1 MNSSAC
7 VLLVDGFEEIEAV
20 TVVDVMRRAGVQV
33 SILGASTTG
42 AGAGARKAAGSH
54 GITVLVDAALADVA
68 ALGTRFDAVVLPG
81 GLPGATNL
89 RDNDR
94 VRDFV
99 VAQRGQGAIVAAICA
114 GPIALARFGMLRGRR
129 ATCYPG
135 FEDQLDGAVVDA
147 QPAVVVD
154 GDVITS
160 RGVGTSLPF
169 ALALVERLV
178 GVDVARRLADKML
191 VTT

>member
-114 GPIALARFGMLRGRR
+114 GPIALARFGLLRGRR